1 MILTAL
7 VHLYEELCKQGKIQ
21 AEGWGVAKVTHRIL
35 LDKEGHLGKTKYSPV
50 EDTQGDSEPEWQ
62 RTGGFASDGGQFI
75 QSRAAEYKVS

>member
-35 LDKEGHLGKTKYSPV
+35 LDKEGHLGKNKIFPCGRHSRR
-50 EDTQGDSEPEWQ
+50 Q
-62 RTGGFASDGGQFI
+62 RTRMAK
-75 QSRAAEYKVS
+75 SRRLRL